1 MFLSL
6 VCVGSIS
13 FTGDLSA
20 PPESALDTI
29 IDVPNDEPDRYNIE
43 DGVSFS
49 LTCVAEGPNDF
60 ELTLWKDGVEVTSPL
75 PSVATETLSMPL
87 RMRKTLNVT
96 FSSFSASDNG
106 VYQCNASNAYTTVS
120 SRSVLLGSGKLQ
132 MYWRNV
138 VKLM

>member
-1 MFLSL
+1 M
-6 VCVGSIS
+6 CVGSIS

-20 PPESALDTI
+20 PPGGALDTT
-29 IDVPNDEPDRYNIE
+29 IDVTNDEPDRYNIE

-60 ELTLWKDGVEVTSPL
+60 ELTLWKDGVEVTSPP

-120 SRSVLLGSGKLQ
+120 SRSVLLGSGKFHT
-132 MYWRNV
+132 
-138 VKLM
+138 